1 MLEVIGFIAL
11 VGFVGLIFFRFGLAI
26 LNAIG
31 GIIGA
36 FFGLC
41 AFIGFVVFIAGVLL

>member
-1 MLEVIGFIAL
+1 MLEVLGFITL
-11 VGFVGLIFFRFGLAI
+11 VGLVGLIFFRFGLAI

-41 AFIGFVVFIAGVLL
+41 AFVGFIVVIAGVFF